1 MEQYEYLAHHG
12 IKGQKWGV
20 RRYQNPDGTLTDAGR
35 KKYTKKANRSELR
48 GKIHEGD
55 AAAKELA
62 KTPAK
67 YVGAASLGTL
77 GFFVASLAGA
87 PVSVAGA
94 ALGAGYVGGKM
105 AYSAMY
111 DRAINHQKRLAN
123 VRYAEAAEYRK
134 LLENG

>member
-1 MEQYEYLAHHG
+1 MDNYMYIAHHG

-35 KKYTKKANRSELR
+35 KKYTKKAHRAELR
-48 GKIHEGD
+48 GKVHEGN
-55 AAAKELA
+55 AAKTELF
-62 KTPAK
+62 KTQAK
-67 YVGAASLGTL
+67 YIGAASLGTL
-77 GFFVASLAGA
+77 GFLVASLAGA

-123 VRYAEAAEYRK
+123 VRYAEAVEYRK